1 METNVTL
8 TIDEIHAIRAEHSER
23 TKNLSFDEYRKLLFL
38 AMDQLYCMEETEMN
52 DFLMKPKI
60 DFAFKEIMMNE
71 SARIGFL
78 SAVLKLNPAEIRET
92 KILNTYLRKEHESDK
107 QGILDVRVS
116 LNNNMEIDIEIQLSE
131 LRVWAERS
139 LFYLSKMYAEQIEPG
154 QNYDVFKKCVGISIL
169 NFVLFPKETEFYSCF
184 HIQEDTRHFLYT
196 DKMEFHVIEL
206 PKLPQELKEDSSDI
220 LLWAKFINAERKE
233 EFDMIATKNT
243 YIKSAYET
251 LQVISR
257 DDEKRME
264 YEAREKALRD
274 YNQGILEAEQRG
286 EQRGWSAGEKAG
298 IEKGKANT
306 AKNMLAKNFDLS
318 LIAEISGLSIA
329 QIKELSK
336 RE

>member
-1 METNVTL
+1 
-8 TIDEIHAIRAEHSER
+8 
-23 TKNLSFDEYRKLLFL
+23 
-38 AMDQLYCMEETEMN
+38 
-52 DFLMKPKI
+52 MKPKI

-71 SARIGFL
+71 NARIGFL
-78 SAVLKLNPAEIRET
+78 STVLKLNPAEIRET

-131 LRVWAERS
+131 LRVWADRS
-139 LFYLSKMYAEQIEPG
+139 LFYLSKMYSEQIKPG
-154 QNYDVFKKCVGISIL
+154 QTYDVFKKCVGINIL
-169 NFVLFPKETEFYSCF
+169 NFDLFPKETEFYSCF
-184 HIQEDTRHFLYT
+184 HIQEDTRHFLFT

-206 PKLPQELKEDSSDI
+206 PKLPQKLKDDSSDI

-233 EFDMIATKNT
+233 EFDMLATKNT

-251 LQVISR
+251 LQVISQ

-274 YNQGILEAEQRG
+274 YNQGRLEA

-298 IEKGKANT
+298 IEKGKANI

-329 QIKELSK
+329 QIEELSK
-336 RE
+336 KE